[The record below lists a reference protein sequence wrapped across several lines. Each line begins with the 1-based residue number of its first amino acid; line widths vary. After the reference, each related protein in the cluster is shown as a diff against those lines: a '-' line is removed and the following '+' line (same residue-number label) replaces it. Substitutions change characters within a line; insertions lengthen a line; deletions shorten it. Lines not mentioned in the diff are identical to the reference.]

1 MTHVSIFLWV
11 DDVLSHD
18 QGITDGHAQR
28 DKNSG
33 SRKIQNEKLESSI
46 RKKSVKNFFFLN
58 NGCGDLKKIYF
69 GKFEE
74 AIYFPRDCCVDC
86 GGNHEFVSYYIHY
99 RTINAL
105 RQ

>member
-33 SRKIQNEKLESSI
+33 SRKIEN
-46 RKKSVKNFFFLN
+46 KKKN
-58 NGCGDLKKIYF
+58 
-69 GKFEE
+69 
-74 AIYFPRDCCVDC
+74 
-86 GGNHEFVSYYIHY
+86 
-99 RTINAL
+99 
-105 RQ
+105 